1 MINLLLN
8 IIIKN
13 HDVYSNMCYDVHYHF
28 VKFQLKTPPMHK
40 GMKKTNCTRWQFEP
54 KGIFYGKM
62 NQTIV

>member
-28 VKFQLKTPPMHK
+28 VKFQLKTPSMH
-40 GMKKTNCTRWQFEP
+40 GEMKKTNCIR
-54 KGIFYGKM
+54 G
-62 NQTIV
+62 